1 MLFPYLE
8 EVFLKALSL
17 PLGCFLPCLE
27 TLPLP
32 AWMMFLHVPPPT
44 WSLFPSLSE
53 FCSLFGGIFLPIQ
66 RPFSYW
72 KDFFSLLG
80 EKLFFFLLGA
90 CFPTCRLSPC
100 LGAVFISAWSLFSS
114 PAGVC
119 SSPSLEAVFLPLWRM
134 FSSLPAVSLHTWQE
148 FPSLLQRTPLSPFP
162 DHPNAARFSL
172 LTP

>member
-72 KDFFSLLG
+72 KEFFSLLG

-90 CFPTCRLSPC
+90 CFPTCRLSPLPWGC
-100 LGAVFISAWSLFSS
+100 FLSQPGACFPPQLEFVLLPAW
-114 PAGVC
+114 
-119 SSPSLEAVFLPLWRM
+119 RQ
-134 FSSLPAVSLHTWQE
+134 FSSLSGGCFPPCQQFLSIPGRSFPPSSREHRCHHSLITQMQPD
-148 FPSLLQRTPLSPFP
+148 FPS
-162 DHPNAARFSL
+162 
-172 LTP
+172 

>member
-53 FCSLFGGIFLPIQ
+53 FCSLFGRIFLPIQ

-90 CFPTCRLSPC
+90 CFPTCRLSPLPWGC
-100 LGAVFISAWSLFSS
+100 FYLSLEPVFLPSWSLFFSQPGGS
-114 PAGVC
+114 FP
-119 SSPSLEAVFLPLWRM
+119 PSLEDVFLPASS
-134 FSSLPAVSLHTWQE
+134 FSPYLAGVSLPPPENTAVTI
-148 FPSLLQRTPLSPFP
+148 P
-162 DHPNAARFSL
+162 
-172 LTP
+172 